1 MGNQTNFN
9 SIFVFILTIT
19 SVCAFVNYNKFS
31 HFPYKSQLVMENSDV
46 KQSKVLFVE
55 TGFGCDQ
62 HGQSSTKAAVRAC
75 RYS

>member
-1 MGNQTNFN
+1 
-9 SIFVFILTIT
+9 
-19 SVCAFVNYNKFS
+19 
-31 HFPYKSQLVMENSDV
+31 MENSDV